1 MLPCFNKKIQEVEH
15 IIKHAPCEE
24 YDTIDRIGIL
34 QYRSCNHNTHLP
46 ELVTLGIQRHLLACQ
61 ERLTRLKQPV
71 FVFIPDSLKNI
82 QVSTREGFRLQIFES
97 SSAGEANRVLKKFN
111 KSFSNYF
118 FTILKF

>member
-61 ERLTRLKQPV
+61 QRLTRLKQPV

-82 QVSTREGFRLQIFES
+82 HFINSLDLKVSLKNKLGKQINTYQELVS
-97 SSAGEANRVLKKFN
+97 WYLC
-111 KSFSNYF
+111 
-118 FTILKF
+118 L